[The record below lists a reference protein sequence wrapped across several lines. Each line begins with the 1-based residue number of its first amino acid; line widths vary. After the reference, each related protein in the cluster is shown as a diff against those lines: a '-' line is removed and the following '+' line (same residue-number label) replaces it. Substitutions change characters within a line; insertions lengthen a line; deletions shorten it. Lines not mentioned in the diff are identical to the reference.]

1 MRQRKQATEI
11 PFLHFKVFTFGS
23 EEEFLATF
31 GSLERA
37 EAEWRAVRDEFLN
50 RWDLW
55 GMPSAWWMFEPGVP
69 DDLRHGPHAII
80 TEADAEAWDR
90 LEMARRRYL
99 VNQGV
104 DPARPRRHGSFGD
117 R

>member
-1 MRQRKQATEI
+1 MRRRKKATDI
-11 PFLHFKVFTFGS
+11 PFHHFKVFTFGS

-31 GSLERA
+31 GSLEKA
-37 EAEWRAVRDEFLN
+37 EAEWRAVRDEFLD

-69 DDLRHGPHAII
+69 DDLRRGPHAII
-80 TEADAEAWDR
+80 SEADAEAWDR

-99 VNQGV
+99 VSKGI
-104 DPARPRRHGSFGD
+104 DPARPRRHRAFGG